1 MNRCFSAWKV
11 PVDPGEY
18 GYNTVTFLVFRDLR
32 LAAQCVF
39 SILLGSARCS
49 LFCCD
54 NFGHELT

>member
-1 MNRCFSAWKV
+1 M
-11 PVDPGEY
+11 DPGEY
-18 GYNTVTFLVFRDLR
+18 GYNTVTFLVFLDLS